1 MHGKF
6 WILDFGLV
14 ESPRSIYSNK
24 RLSEAIQQIF
34 NLQSSIPA
42 CPGWDITIEM
52 SILAIIT
59 AILVGVAKT
68 GVSGLAIF
76 VVPLIAMVFPAKES
90 VGALLPMLI
99 AGDVLAVIYYRQ
111 HAQWRQLIRLIPG
124 VAAGM
129 LIGGMF
135 LARLDN
141 ESMRIFLGG
150 FVLLLLALEV
160 ITRHLNLN
168 EFKRLRSVAF
178 LIGSMAGFGTTVG
191 NAAGPIMGIYL
202 IMMGLDKK
210 QLMGTGAWFFLI
222 VNISKLPIFIYNEMI
237 GVDTLQF
244 FAYMVPFVIL
254 GTFFGRKLLTVLS
267 QKLFNYLILIFA
279 GVSSVMLLLF

>member
-1 MHGKF
+1 
-6 WILDFGLV
+6 L
-14 ESPRSIYSNK
+14 N
-24 RLSEAIQQIF
+24 
-34 NLQSSIPA
+34 
-42 CPGWDITIEM
+42 
-52 SILAIIT
+52 ILAIIT

-99 AGDVLAVIYYRQ
+99 AGDILAVFYYRQ
-111 HAQWRQLIRLIPG
+111 HAQWGQLVKLVPG

-135 LARLDN
+135 LAQLDN
-141 ESMRIFLGG
+141 DSMRIFLGG
-150 FVLLLLALEV
+150 FVLLLLVLEV
-160 ITRHLNLN
+160 TTRYLNLS
-168 EFKRLRSVAF
+168 EFKRRRSVAF
-178 LIGSMAGFGTTVG
+178 LIGAMAGFGTTVG

-222 VNISKLPIFIYNEMI
+222 VNTSKLPIFIYHEMI

-244 FAYMVPFVIL
+244 FAYMLPFVVL
-254 GTFFGRKLLTVLS
+254 GTFVGRKLLTVLS
-267 QKLFNYLILIFA
+267 QKVFDYLILFFA
-279 GVSSVMLLLF
+279 GVSSLLLLLF

>member
-1 MHGKF
+1 M
-6 WILDFGLV
+6 
-14 ESPRSIYSNK
+14 
-24 RLSEAIQQIF
+24 
-34 NLQSSIPA
+34 
-42 CPGWDITIEM
+42 
-52 SILAIIT
+52 
-59 AILVGVAKT
+59 GVAKT
-68 GVSGLAIF
+68 GVSGMAIL

-99 AGDVLAVIYYRQ
+99 AGDVLALIYYRQ
-111 HAQWRQLIRLIPG
+111 HAQWRQLVKLIPG

-135 LARLDN
+135 LAQLDN
-141 ESMRIFLGG
+141 ESMRIFLGA
-150 FVLLLLALEV
+150 FVLILLVIEG

-168 EFKRLRSVAF
+168 EFKRLRTFAF
-178 LIGSMAGFGTTVG
+178 LVGIMAGFGTTVG

-222 VNISKLPIFIYNEMI
+222 VNTSKLPIFIYHEMI

-244 FAYMVPFVIL
+244 FAYMLPFVVL
-254 GTFFGRKLLTVLS
+254 GTFFGRRLLTVLS
-267 QKLFNYLILIFA
+267 QKVFDYLVLLFA
-279 GVSSVMLLLF
+279 GLSSLWLLLF